1 MAEMRT
7 AQPTTKNKNH
17 GIALLYFICFC
28 CRSVRMQNVI
38 EKPMEQVQ
46 RKNEILTENG
56 IWIIQRGEKN
66 PSNINSNNN
75 IRNKSNQFDIRNQSG
90 KLKQKLLVN
99 IGENFSFGKIKIF
112 GIYFWT
118 LIYFNESRN
127 IANA

>member
-1 MAEMRT
+1 
-7 AQPTTKNKNH
+7 
-17 GIALLYFICFC
+17 
-28 CRSVRMQNVI
+28 
-38 EKPMEQVQ
+38 MEF
-46 RKNEILTENG
+46 ELFNG
-56 IWIIQRGEKN
+56 GKK

>member
-17 GIALLYFICFC
+17 GIALLYFIGFC

-56 IWIIQRGEKN
+56 IWIIQRGEKSPATSTAIITYETN
-66 PSNINSNNN
+66 QINSTFATKVANLSKNSSSTLVK
-75 IRNKSNQFDIRNQSG
+75 ISVLE
-90 KLKQKLLVN
+90 KLK
-99 IGENFSFGKIKIF
+99 FSVFIF
-112 GIYFWT
+112 GH
-118 LIYFNESRN
+118 
-127 IANA
+127 

>member
-56 IWIIQRGEKN
+56 IWIIQRGEKSPATSTAIITYETN
-66 PSNINSNNN
+66 QINSTFAT
-75 IRNKSNQFDIRNQSG
+75 KVAKF
-90 KLKQKLLVN
+90 KQKLLVN